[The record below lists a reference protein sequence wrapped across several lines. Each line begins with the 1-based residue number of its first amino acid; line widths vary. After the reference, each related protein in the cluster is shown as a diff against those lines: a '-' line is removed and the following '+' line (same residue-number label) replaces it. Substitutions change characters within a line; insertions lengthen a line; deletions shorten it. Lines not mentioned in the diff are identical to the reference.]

1 MQSTGQGTKKIV
13 KCALLFALLF
23 ATGVTAHAKI
33 SVNPNPMNFGS
44 QTVGVASP
52 SMAVALI
59 NNTRSSIKIV
69 RVSLAPIQFSYSG
82 ASLPITLRPGESLI
96 AAVTFTPTAAQAYP
110 GTLTFTRANGMTVTG
125 NLGGLGIQTTVQI
138 PQVTTQPSSQTI
150 TAGQTATFSVTAM
163 GTAPL
168 SYQWR
173 QNGTAISGAT
183 SSTYTTPAE
192 TTSANGAQFTV
203 VVSNSAGNVT
213 SSAAVLTVNP
223 APVAPSITTQ
233 PSSRTI
239 TAGQTGT
246 FSVTA
251 TGTAPLS
258 YQWRQNGTAI
268 SGATSSTYTTPAETT
283 SASGTQFTVVV
294 TNTAGNVTSSA
305 AVLTVN
311 PAPVAPSI
319 TTQPFSQTITAG
331 QTATFSV
338 TATGTAPLSYQW
350 SLNGTAISGATSST
364 YTTPAETTSAS
375 GAQFTVVVSNTE
387 GYVTSSAAVLTVNPA
402 PVAPSITTQPSSQTI
417 TAGQTATFAVT
428 ATGTAP
434 LSYQWSLNGTAIS
447 GATSSTYTTPAETT
461 SANGAQ
467 FTVVVSNTA
476 GNATSSAAVLTVN
489 PAPVAPSITTQPSSQ
504 TITAGQTATFSVT
517 ATGTAPLSYQWSS
530 NGTAISGATSSTYT
544 TPAETT
550 SASGAQF
557 AVVVSNTA
565 GNATSSAAILTVNA
579 VPPGRLVAGA
589 SALSF
594 GNVNIGSSSS
604 LGVTFTNSGSSSI
617 NISNVTISGPGFTA
631 SGVSAGLIV
640 TSGQI
645 VTLNVTFA
653 PAATGSVT
661 GSVSVV
667 SNASNSPASI
677 TLTGTGVA
685 PISQSGT
692 LNWTAS
698 TSTVIGYDVYRGTVS
713 GGPYTKINSSVDA
726 TTTFTDTTVQA
737 GQTYYWV
744 VTAVNSSNVQ
754 STDSNQVSATIPT
767 P

>member
-1 MQSTGQGTKKIV
+1 MQSTGQGSKKIV
-13 KCALLFALLF
+13 KCALLFALLI
-23 ATGVTAHAKI
+23 ATDATARANI
-33 SVNPNPMNFGS
+33 SVNPSPMNFGS
-44 QTVGVASP
+44 QTMGVASP
-52 SMAVALI
+52 SMAVALT
-59 NNTRSSIKIV
+59 NNTRSTIKIV

-96 AAVTFTPTAAQAYP
+96 AAVTFTPTAAQAYA
-110 GTLTFTRANGMTVTG
+110 GLLTFTRANGMTVTD

-138 PQVTTQPSSQTI
+138 PRVTTQPSSKTI
-150 TAGQTATFSVTAM
+150 TAGQTATFTMTAT

-168 SYQWR
+168 SYQWSL
-173 QNGTAISGAT
+173 NGTPISGAT
-183 SSTYTTPAE
+183 SSIYTTPAE

-233 PSSRTI
+233 PSSQTI
-239 TAGQTGT
+239 TAGQTAT

-258 YQWRQNGTAI
+258 YQWRQNGTTISGATSSTYTTPAETTSASGAQFTVLVTNTAGNATSSAAVLTVNPAPVAPSITSQPSSVTITAGQTATFSVTATGTAPLTYQWSLNGTAI

-294 TNTAGNVTSSA
+294 S
-305 AVLTVN
+305 
-311 PAPVAPSI
+311 
-319 TTQPFSQTITAG
+319 
-331 QTATFSV
+331 
-338 TATGTAPLSYQW
+338 
-350 SLNGTAISGATSST
+350 
-364 YTTPAETTSAS
+364 
-375 GAQFTVVVSNTE
+375 
-387 GYVTSSAAVLTVNPA
+387 
-402 PVAPSITTQPSSQTI
+402 
-417 TAGQTATFAVT
+417 
-428 ATGTAP
+428 
-434 LSYQWSLNGTAIS
+434 
-447 GATSSTYTTPAETT
+447 
-461 SANGAQ
+461 
-467 FTVVVSNTA
+467 
-476 GNATSSAAVLTVN
+476 NAT
-489 PAPVAPSITTQPSSQ
+489 
-504 TITAGQTATFSVT
+504 
-517 ATGTAPLSYQWSS
+517 
-530 NGTAISGATSSTYT
+530 
-544 TPAETT
+544 
-550 SASGAQF
+550 
-557 AVVVSNTA
+557 

-604 LGVTFTNSGSSSI
+604 LGVTFTNSGSSNI
-617 NISNVTISGPGFTA
+617 TISNVTISGPGFTA

-685 PISQSGT
+685 PISHSGT

-713 GGPYTKINSSVDA
+713 GGPYTKVNSSVDA

-754 STDSNQVSATIPT
+754 SNYSNEVSAAIPT